1 MGRSGQGGA
10 CLASSSL
17 PSNMDSL
24 ERRETRAGSLISFEM
39 AAWQS
44 HAACEF
50 LSGLTLRS
58 QADVSREQQLSA
70 GERELDDGGSAL
82 DPAAA
87 PGALSLDDAQSP
99 SVAGEGGG
107 AGLLSKEGAKLVLG
121 GASFSKLR
129 HGGGALPPPHD
140 PVGSRVLLA
149 PRAGHRPCI
158 SFSVLRFHKEVL
170 PPLSWV
176 VLPPLSWVVLPPL
189 SLDTPQRLAAL
200 RPAPVT
206 ARPSHTSALLS
217 AHTPSGGRRGGPR
230 LARQPVRE

>member
-1 MGRSGQGGA
+1 
-10 CLASSSL
+10 
-17 PSNMDSL
+17 
-24 ERRETRAGSLISFEM
+24 M

-70 GERELDDGGSAL
+70 GARELDDGGSAL

-189 SLDTPQRLAAL
+189 AGWCHSACAWTR
-200 RPAPVT
+200 
-206 ARPSHTSALLS
+206 HSALLRS
-217 AHTPSGGRRGGPR
+217 APHPSLHTLRTPLFTSLPTPLRRTPR
-230 LARQPVRE
+230 RPAARAPTRS

>member
-24 ERRETRAGSLISFEM
+24 ERRDTRAGSLSSFEM

-70 GERELDDGGSAL
+70 GARELEDGSSAL

-170 PPLSWV
+170 HPLSWV
-176 VLPPLSWVVLPPL
+176 VLQPLG
-189 SLDTPQRLAAL
+189 LDTPQRLAAP
-200 RPAPVT
+200 RTAPVT

-230 LARQPVRE
+230 VARQPVRE

>member
-1 MGRSGQGGA
+1 MGRSGHGGA

-24 ERRETRAGSLISFEM
+24 ERRDTRAGSLSSFEM

-70 GERELDDGGSAL
+70 GSRELDDGSSPL

-99 SVAGEGGG
+99 SVAGEPGG

-129 HGGGALPPPHD
+129 HGGGALPPPYD

-170 PPLSWV
+170 PPLSLV
-176 VLPPLSWVVLPPL
+176 VL
-189 SLDTPQRLAAL
+189 QRLKLGHATAPAL
-200 RPAPVT
+200 GHATAPCCT
-206 ARPSHTSALLS
+206 PHRTPHCTPFAPLCSHPSSH
-217 AHTPSGGRRGGPR
+217 PSGGRGGGPR